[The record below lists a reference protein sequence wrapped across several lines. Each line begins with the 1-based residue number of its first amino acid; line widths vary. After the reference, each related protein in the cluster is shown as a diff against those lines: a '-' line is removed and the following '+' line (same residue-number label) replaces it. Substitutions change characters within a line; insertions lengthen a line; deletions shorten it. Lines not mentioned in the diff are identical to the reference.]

1 MSTKRKYIESH
12 WGVFVLKGIVSLFA
26 GFYMMFT
33 HRQDVNFL
41 IQVVG
46 WTMLALAII
55 EVVNVA
61 HRSSRQRNW
70 GFPLGLG
77 AVEMAISVALLY
89 TVNPNATLAELLP
102 LRLSMLAAYVLA
114 ASIITVVMG
123 FRSFDNLTD
132 RFMWVVNGMLGCV
145 LGFVIFNAG
154 NISDVA
160 HIMLFGT
167 YLLINGLTDLFF
179 GIHSKDEMKEL
190 HAERSARR
198 KKALGA
204 SSKEAKK

>member
-77 AVEMAISVALLY
+77 VVEMAISVALLY

-204 SSKEAKK
+204 SGKEAKK

>member
-1 MSTKRKYIESH
+1 MNTKRKYIESH

-55 EVVNVA
+55 EVINVA

-77 AVEMAISVALLY
+77 IVEMAISVALLY

-123 FRSFDNLTD
+123 FQSFDNLTD

-190 HAERSARR
+190 HAERSAKR
-198 KKALGA
+198 KKALSA
-204 SSKEAKK
+204 SGKEAKK

>member
-77 AVEMAISVALLY
+77 VVEMAISVALLY

-102 LRLSMLAAYVLA
+102 LRLSMLAAYVLV

-204 SSKEAKK
+204 SGKEAKK

>member
-55 EVVNVA
+55 EVINVA

-77 AVEMAISVALLY
+77 VVEMAISVALLY

-204 SSKEAKK
+204 SGKEAKK

>member
-33 HRQDVNFL
+33 HRQDVDFL

-55 EVVNVA
+55 EIINVA
-61 HRSSRQRNW
+61 HRSRRQRNW
-70 GFPLGLG
+70 GLPFALG
-77 AVEMAISVALLY
+77 AVEMAMSVALLY
-89 TVNPNATLAELLP
+89 TVKPGASLAELLP
-102 LRLSMLAAYVLA
+102 IRLTMLAIYVLA
-114 ASIITVVMG
+114 ASVITVVMG
-123 FRSFDNLTD
+123 FQSFDNLTD

-154 NISDVA
+154 NISDIA

-179 GIHSKDEMKEL
+179 GVHSKDEMKEL
-190 HAERSARR
+190 HAERAAKR
-198 KKALGA
+198 KKAAEA
-204 SSKEAKK
+204 SSKGAKK

>member
-1 MSTKRKYIESH
+1 MNTKRKYIESH

-55 EVVNVA
+55 EVINVA

-77 AVEMAISVALLY
+77 IVEMAISVALLY

-123 FRSFDNLTD
+123 CQSFENIKD

-190 HAERSARR
+190 HAERSAKR
-198 KKALGA
+198 KKALSA
-204 SSKEAKK
+204 SGKEAKK

>member
-55 EVVNVA
+55 EVINVA

-77 AVEMAISVALLY
+77 VVEMAISVALLY

-114 ASIITVVMG
+114 ASIITVVTG
-123 FRSFDNLTD
+123 FQSFDNLTD

-204 SSKEAKK
+204 SGKEAKK

>member
-55 EVVNVA
+55 EVINVA

-77 AVEMAISVALLY
+77 VVEMAISVALLY

>member
-1 MSTKRKYIESH
+1 VSTKRKYIESH

-55 EVVNVA
+55 EVINVA

-77 AVEMAISVALLY
+77 VVEMAISVALLY

-204 SSKEAKK
+204 SGKEAKK

>member
-77 AVEMAISVALLY
+77 VVEMAISVALLY

>member
-1 MSTKRKYIESH
+1 MI
-12 WGVFVLKGIVSLFA
+12 
-26 GFYMMFT
+26 
-33 HRQDVNFL
+33 
-41 IQVVG
+41 
-46 WTMLALAII
+46 ALAII

>member
-55 EVVNVA
+55 EVINVA

-77 AVEMAISVALLY
+77 VVEMAISVALLY

-123 FRSFDNLTD
+123 FQSFDNLTD

-204 SSKEAKK
+204 SGKEAKK

>member
-102 LRLSMLAAYVLA
+102 LRLSMLAAYVLV

>member
-77 AVEMAISVALLY
+77 VVEMAISVALLY

-102 LRLSMLAAYVLA
+102 LRLSMLAAYVLV

-190 HAERSARR
+190 HA
-198 KKALGA
+198 
-204 SSKEAKK
+204 

>member
-12 WGVFVLKGIVSLFA
+12 WGVFALKGIVSLFA

-55 EVVNVA
+55 EVINVA

-77 AVEMAISVALLY
+77 VVEMAISVALLY

-102 LRLSMLAAYVLA
+102 LRLSMLAAYVLV
-114 ASIITVVMG
+114 ASIITVIMG

-132 RFMWVVNGMLGCV
+132 RFMWVVNGMIGAI
-145 LGFVIFNAG
+145 LGFVLFASG
-154 NISDVA
+154 NLSDIA
-160 HIMLFGT
+160 HVGLFGT
-167 YLLINGLTDLFF
+167 YLLVNGLTDLFY
-179 GIHSKDEMKEL
+179 GIHAKDVIAEL
-190 HAERSARR
+190 REERALKRAQ
-198 KKALGA
+198 KKG
-204 SSKEAKK
+204 AKK

>member
-12 WGVFVLKGIVSLFA
+12 WGVFALKGIVSLFA

-77 AVEMAISVALLY
+77 VVEMAISVALLY

-204 SSKEAKK
+204 SGKEVKK

>member
-55 EVVNVA
+55 EVINVA

-77 AVEMAISVALLY
+77 IVEMAISVALLY

-123 FRSFDNLTD
+123 FKSFDNLTD

-198 KKALGA
+198 KKALSA
-204 SSKEAKK
+204 SGKEAKK

>member
-102 LRLSMLAAYVLA
+102 LRLSMLAAYVLV

-204 SSKEAKK
+204 SGKEAKK

>member
-102 LRLSMLAAYVLA
+102 LRLSMLAAYVLV

-204 SSKEAKK
+204 SGKGAKK

>member
-33 HRQDVNFL
+33 HRQDVNIL

>member
-12 WGVFVLKGIVSLFA
+12 WGVFVLKGIVSLLA

-33 HRQDVNFL
+33 HRQDVNYL

-55 EVVNVA
+55 EVINVA
-61 HRSSRQRNW
+61 HRSRRQRNW
-70 GFPLGLG
+70 GFPLALG
-77 AVEMAISVALLY
+77 AVEMGMSVALLY

-102 LRLSMLAAYVLA
+102 VRLSMLAAYVLV

-123 FRSFDNLTD
+123 FQSFDNLTD

-154 NISDVA
+154 NIGDVA

-190 HAERSARR
+190 HSERAAKR
-198 KKALGA
+198 KLATKT
-204 SSKEAKK
+204 SSKGAKK

>member
-1 MSTKRKYIESH
+1 MNTKRKYIESH

-55 EVVNVA
+55 EVINVA

-77 AVEMAISVALLY
+77 IVEMAISVALLY

-123 FRSFDNLTD
+123 FKSFDNLTD

-198 KKALGA
+198 KKALSA
-204 SSKEAKK
+204 SGKEAKK

>member
-55 EVVNVA
+55 EVINVA

-102 LRLSMLAAYVLA
+102 LRLSMLAAYVLV

>member
-12 WGVFVLKGIVSLFA
+12 WGVFALKGIVSLFA

-77 AVEMAISVALLY
+77 VVEMAISVALLY

-102 LRLSMLAAYVLA
+102 LRLSMLAAYVLV

-204 SSKEAKK
+204 SSKGAKK